1 MFDIYSLEGNE
12 ANPKYQEIIKLD
24 KMLIEA
30 NIPHTTKRLFD
41 GWQVCYPV
49 DVHKPD
55 CVMDAIEHFGSY
67 GHERDE
73 LEIMGLLTPKE
84 EEDDSVLGCLTAEDV
99 FERIR
104 KHYSDEWQ
112 YAQN

>member
-1 MFDIYSLEGNE
+1 MFGIYSLEGNE

-24 KMLIEA
+24 KMLAEA

-49 DVHKPD
+49 DVHEPD
-55 CVMDAIEHFGSY
+55 CVMDAVEHFGSY
-67 GHERDE
+67 GHEHDE

-84 EEDDSVLGCLTAEDV
+84 EEDDPVLGYLTAEDV

-104 KHYSDEWQ
+104 EHYSGEWQ
-112 YAQN
+112 YTQI